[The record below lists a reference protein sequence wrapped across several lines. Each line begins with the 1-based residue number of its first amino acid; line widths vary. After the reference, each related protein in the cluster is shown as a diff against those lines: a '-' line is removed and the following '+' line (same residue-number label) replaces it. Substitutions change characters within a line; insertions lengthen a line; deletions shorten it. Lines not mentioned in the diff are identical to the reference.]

1 MQRVSS
7 LLPSWDRAKTADGA
21 SNSSNTGN
29 TGSAG
34 SNAAA
39 SAPTATSS
47 TAANNTGFGFN
58 NSSNNRSSTSS
69 SISNITNNNSNRFS
83 SNSAQLRNGNGGSF
97 AKVFRWTGRNGGH
110 KSLTVSPTIANAAAT
125 PSASGQM
132 GREAYWPTSLD
143 RECEKAARILKSFCT
158 DGFLD
163 DADLT
168 PASPTTSRA
177 SINSLTSKRFS
188 SRRSGDVPASPTAG
202 SLQTKK
208 KIPPRII
215 QDAVGLA
222 IFSCMRSGL
231 WMSGSG
237 GSGILIA
244 RKADGTWSPPSGI
257 ILHTSTVAFVM
268 GVDIYDCVLVINS
281 VAALEMFT
289 RSRVALGVDVPL
301 TVGPLVTM
309 GLLENDVRF
318 NHELGHSVLTY
329 LKARGRHSPAE
340 LTGSFVTERSNE
352 NERFYSE
359 EGVGNGTQPI
369 NILDILAGNVRKS
382 IPEIL
387 PLFEAIKAAEGRID
401 FDTATMDR
409 LSQQPA
415 PGDADIADTPGLLTP
430 ASPNSATFGVPDA
443 ADPDPFGIIA
453 LEMAGLEIREAGSK
467 HRPTSHHFEY
477 NNASPTSPVFA
488 SRFSRQSIDATALE
502 NGNNRASILSTRT
515 QATSMT
521 DACTQTDVGAGTPDT
536 SLSPTH
542 SDDGKD
548 AQAGAARSVP
558 SPVPELPV
566 QTHAESE
573 ELAETAQPVEQPIEV
588 AEPVVPVVPAVIEP
602 AAVGLAIIGSGIGSS
617 IGSGIPPPVPRR
629 NRPPPSVNDS
639 ATDTASSKFLTVDRS
654 MDTDD
659 QLSDATDTAAS
670 SHFVEDERNEDADDE
685 DEETDGLGDEGA
697 DDLDD
702 GDDLDDDDDLDDF
715 DDDDMEEEP
724 VIFEVAST
732 TVQPVVRVAPAQ
744 VATQVAQVIQ
754 AKGALVNIPK
764 RIAPPLP
771 VRSPA
776 RASRAS
782 KSDYGD
788 LSAINSPL
796 RHSFQSN
803 LTVDTPADSLDAET
817 NAATIVRSESTP
829 AVIVATP
836 AEEESSAHTSAYE
849 SAADLTAVEKTTTP
863 AVGED
868 AEVVPTTPQTAE
880 PTTSSID
887 DSDRE
892 PQTPRPADGTF
903 EQASK
908 IQKQHEGLDLEADH
922 LHASSVAV

>member
-21 SNSSNTGN
+21 NNASNTGN

-34 SNAAA
+34 SNAAPA
-39 SAPTATSS
+39 AATNSI
-47 TAANNTGFGFN
+47 AANSTGFGFN
-58 NSSNNRSSTSS
+58 SNNNRSSTSS
-69 SISNITNNNSNRFS
+69 SISNANNRNS
-83 SNSAQLRNGNGGSF
+83 SNSSQLRGGRSIG
-97 AKVFRWTGRNGGH
+97 KVFGWAERISGH

-125 PSASGQM
+125 PSPSGQM
-132 GREAYWPTSLD
+132 GREAYWPTTLD

-163 DADLT
+163 EAAEPMPT
-168 PASPTTSRA
+168 SPTSRA
-177 SINSLTSKRFS
+177 SINSLTSPRFS
-188 SRRSGDVPASPTAG
+188 SRRSNDVVPTSPTAG
-202 SLQTKK
+202 LAPAKK
-208 KIPPRII
+208 KIPPRIV
-215 QDAVGLA
+215 QEAVGLA

-257 ILHTSTVAFVM
+257 ILHTSTVAFVV

-281 VAALEMFT
+281 VAALELFT
-289 RSRVALGVDVPL
+289 RSRVTLGTDVPL
-301 TVGPLVTM
+301 TIGPLVTM
-309 GLLENDVRF
+309 GLLENDVRL
-318 NHELGHSVLTY
+318 NHELGNTVLTY
-329 LKARGRHSPAE
+329 LKARGRHSPAQ
-340 LTGSFVTERSNE
+340 LAGSLVTERSNE

-359 EGVGNGTQPI
+359 DGAGNGTQPI
-369 NILDILAGNVRKS
+369 DILDILAGNVRKS

-415 PGDADIADTPGLLTP
+415 PGDADIADTPGILTP
-430 ASPNSATFGVPDA
+430 ASPSSTTFGVPDA
-443 ADPDPFGIIA
+443 SDPDPFGIIA

-467 HRPTSHHFEY
+467 HRPSSHQFDY
-477 NNASPTSPVFA
+477 TNASPTSPVFA

-502 NGNNRASILSTRT
+502 NGNRASYMSTRT

-548 AQAGAARSVP
+548 AQANVARNVP
-558 SPVPELPV
+558 SPVPELSV
-566 QTHAESE
+566 QTPPTEPTEHAV
-573 ELAETAQPVEQPIEV
+573 PVESVEPIEPIV
-588 AEPVVPVVPAVIEP
+588 AEAAV
-602 AAVGLAIIGSGIGSS
+602 VGLAISN
-617 IGSGIPPPVPRR
+617 SGIPPPVPRR
-629 NRPPPSVNDS
+629 NRPSTIMTDS
-639 ATDTASSKFLTVDRS
+639 ATDTASSKYLTVDHG
-654 MDTDD
+654 METDG

-685 DEETDGLGDEGA
+685 DEETDDLGDEGA
-697 DDLDD
+697 DDLDED
-702 GDDLDDDDDLDDF
+702 NMDDLDDDDL

-732 TVQPVVRVAPAQ
+732 TVRPVRVAPAQ

-771 VRSPA
+771 LRSPA
-776 RASRAS
+776 RTSRAS
-782 KSDYGD
+782 KSEYGD
-788 LSAINSPL
+788 LSAIGSPL
-796 RHSFQSN
+796 RNSFQSN
-803 LTVDTPADSLDAET
+803 LTADVPAESLDAET
-817 NAATIVRSESTP
+817 SKATTVNLSESALESPPIVVVP
-829 AVIVATP
+829 A
-836 AEEESSAHTSAYE
+836 AEQESSATTSAYE

-863 AVGED
+863 IAVDD
-868 AEVVPTTPQTAE
+868 AEGPTSSQAAE

-892 PQTPRPADGTF
+892 PQTPRPDGTF
-903 EQASK
+903 EHSSTT
-908 IQKQHEGLDLEADH
+908 QKQHDELDLDADH
-922 LHASSVAV
+922 LHASTLAV

>member
-7 LLPSWDRAKTADGA
+7 LLSTWDRAKAADGA
-21 SNSSNTGN
+21 SNSSITGNTGN
-29 TGSAG
+29 TGS
-34 SNAAA
+34 NTAAA
-39 SAPTATSS
+39 SAPTA
-47 TAANNTGFGFN
+47 
-58 NSSNNRSSTSS
+58 NSSAAVNITGYGVNGSSNNNNRSSTSS
-69 SISNITNNNSNRFS
+69 SISNITNVTNSNTNRIS
-83 SNSAQLRNGNGGSF
+83 SNSSQLRNGRSF
-97 AKVFRWTGRNGGH
+97 AKVFSWTGRGGGH

-163 DADLT
+163 EADPVAPT
-168 PASPTTSRA
+168 SPTSRA
-177 SINSLTSKRFS
+177 SINSPTSMRFP
-188 SRRSGDVPASPTAG
+188 SRRSNDVPASPTVGLTPA
-202 SLQTKK
+202 KK

-257 ILHTSTVAFVM
+257 ILHTSTVAFVV

-289 RSRVALGVDVPL
+289 RSRVTLGADVPL
-301 TVGPLVTM
+301 TIGPLVTM
-309 GLLENDVRF
+309 GLLENDVRL
-318 NHELGHSVLTY
+318 NHEMGNSVLTY
-329 LKARGRHSPAE
+329 LKARGRHSPAQ

-359 EGVGNGTQPI
+359 ESASNGSQPVD
-369 NILDILAGNVRKS
+369 ILDILAGNVRKS

-430 ASPNSATFGVPDA
+430 VSPNSATFGVPDA

-467 HRPTSHHFEY
+467 HRPTSHQFDY

-502 NGNNRASILSTRT
+502 NGNRTSYLSTRT

-548 AQAGAARSVP
+548 VLAGVARSVP
-558 SPVPELPV
+558 SPVPELSV
-566 QTHAESE
+566 QTPAESE
-573 ELAETAQPVEQPIEV
+573 ETADSTTQPIEPIEPL
-588 AEPVVPVVPAVIEP
+588 EPVLPAVVES
-602 AAVGLAIIGSGIGSS
+602 AVMGLAIVGASS
-617 IGSGIPPPVPRR
+617 SIPPPVPRR
-629 NRPPPSVNDS
+629 YRPPASANDS
-639 ATDTASSKFLTVDRS
+639 ATDTASSKFLTVDRG
-654 MDTDD
+654 METDD

-670 SHFVEDERNEDADDE
+670 SQFVEDERNEDADDE
-685 DEETDGLGDEGA
+685 DEETDYLGDE
-697 DDLDD
+697 DV
-702 GDDLDDDDDLDDF
+702 DDLDDDDDDMDEF

-724 VIFEVAST
+724 IIFEVAST
-732 TVQPVVRVAPAQ
+732 TVQPVRVAPAH

-764 RIAPPLP
+764 RVAPPLP
-771 VRSPA
+771 LRSPA
-776 RASRAS
+776 RTSRAS

-788 LSAINSPL
+788 LSAIGSPL

-803 LTVDTPADSLDAET
+803 LTVDTPTTESLDTET
-817 NAATIVRSESTP
+817 AKAATIVRSESTP
-829 AVIVATP
+829 AVVVVDATP
-836 AEEESSAHTSAYE
+836 ADEESSANTSAYE
-849 SAADLTAVEKTTTP
+849 SAADLTAVEKTTGP
-863 AVGED
+863 AGGDD
-868 AEVVPTTPQTAE
+868 AEAPTTPQAAE

-892 PQTPRPADGTF
+892 PQTPRADGTF
-903 EQASK
+903 ETASK
-908 IQKQHEGLDLEADH
+908 TQKQHHELDLDAD
-922 LHASSVAV
+922 LHTSTVAV